1 MRTQEEGASDNLDMI
16 SRNTQKNQQSSQGD
30 RRNRQSEVSKR
41 DSASASGPESVARPR
56 SFSTMVESRTENL
69 RAVAKEMQ
77 GQALRRLSFKM

>member
-16 SRNTQKNQQSSQGD
+16 SRNGQNNQQSSHED
-30 RRNRQSEVSKR
+30 RRNRQSEMSKR
-41 DSASASGPESVARPR
+41 DSASGPESVARPR

-77 GQALRRLSFKM
+77 G